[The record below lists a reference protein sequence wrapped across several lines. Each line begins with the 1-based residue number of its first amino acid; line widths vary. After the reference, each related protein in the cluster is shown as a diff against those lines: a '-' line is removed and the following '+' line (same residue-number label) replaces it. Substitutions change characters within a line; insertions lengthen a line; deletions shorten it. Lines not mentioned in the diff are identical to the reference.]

1 MALGTK
7 RTCGKCDA
15 KFYDLEKSP
24 IICPKCGTNYDEY
37 VAKRT
42 KKTHKELTED
52 DVDLDIEL
60 DDVDDIEPLED
71 LDEGDQ
77 IDDLDDDIRE
87 SMEIED
93 DEEVV
98 RDKASSDADLIDL
111 EGDSDDM
118 IDSSGDD
125 EDDDNR

>member
-7 RTCGKCDA
+7 RVCPKCDA

-24 IICPKCGTNYDEY
+24 IICPKCGADYDEY
-37 VAKRT
+37 SAKKP
-42 KKTHKELTED
+42 KKTKKELTED

-60 DDVDDIEPLED
+60 DDVDDIEPLDE
-71 LDEGDQ
+71 LDESDQ

-98 RDKASSDADLIDL
+98 RDKASSDSDFIDL
-111 EGDSDDM
+111 EGDADDM

-125 EDDDNR
+125 ENDDEN